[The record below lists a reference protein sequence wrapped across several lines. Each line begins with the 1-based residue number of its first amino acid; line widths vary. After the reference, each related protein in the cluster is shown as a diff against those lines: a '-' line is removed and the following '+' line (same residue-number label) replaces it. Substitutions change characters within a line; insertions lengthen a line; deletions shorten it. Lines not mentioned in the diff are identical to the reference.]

1 MILSP
6 SCVGESHLILS
17 HLSSSPS
24 QRSQG
29 HMQLG
34 KIADI
39 YLRWVTGYS
48 GGGALAL
55 LASFLQ
61 ESRSTVSKLNRGEQT
76 QMNL

>member
-1 MILSP
+1 
-6 SCVGESHLILS
+6 
-17 HLSSSPS
+17 
-24 QRSQG
+24 
-29 HMQLG
+29 MQLG

-61 ESRSTVSKLNRGEQT
+61 ESRSTVSKLNRDEQT